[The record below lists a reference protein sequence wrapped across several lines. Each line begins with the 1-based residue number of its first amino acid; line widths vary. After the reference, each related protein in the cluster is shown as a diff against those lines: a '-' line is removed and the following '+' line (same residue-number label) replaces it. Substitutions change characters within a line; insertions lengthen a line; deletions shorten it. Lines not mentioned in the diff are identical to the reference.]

1 MKVSR
6 NYQYLNFAANILV
19 VAVGALL
26 IGLLA
31 YRAFFQPS
39 LGSLEAELLRTGDN
53 FKGLQEIDFK
63 KTPNTI
69 LLAIDIK
76 CQYCLQSLPFYK
88 KLIAKS
94 KESPNVQVIA
104 VFSNKSEEVEQY
116 LREHDV
122 DTEFIPNVDLVK
134 LKVDATPTVIWVDAN
149 RKIVGSYQGI
159 LQEKQ
164 ESAFFEVYEKRLF
177 SR

>member
-1 MKVSR
+1 MKTSR
-6 NYQYLNFAANILV
+6 NFRYLNFATNVLV
-19 VAVGALL
+19 IVIGVML

-31 YRAFFQPS
+31 YRVFFQPS
-39 LGSLEAELLRTGDN
+39 LASLEAELLRAGED
-53 FKGLQEIDFK
+53 FKGLQEVDFK
-63 KTPNTI
+63 KSPNTI
-69 LLAIDIK
+69 LLVTDIK
-76 CQYCLQSLPFYK
+76 CHYCTQSLPFYK

-94 KESPNVQVIA
+94 KENPAIRVIA
-104 VFSNKSEEVEQY
+104 VLNNKSEEVEDY

-122 DTEFIPNVDLVK
+122 AVEFIPNVDLVK

-149 RKIVGSYQGI
+149 RKIVGSYQGL

-177 SR
+177 GR